1 MALNKKKQR
10 YEAPPS
16 PSAESFNRAPTPSFN
31 PTSSLSQLYEQQRPM
46 HYNQQSHHQSTA
58 FEYTPLSRFHQNFQP
73 IPPPSN
79 PRVQSPSSVSQCQ
92 NQDYQEL
99 GATSMDQEYIHK
111 YAIRPV
117 KASNPKVSNS
127 AQPPALNITPEQIMK
142 HRKEKQEQQHHDL

>member
-1 MALNKKKQR
+1 L
-10 YEAPPS
+10 
-16 PSAESFNRAPTPSFN
+16 FNRAPTPSFN

-46 HYNQQSHHQSTA
+46 HYNQHSHHQSTA

-79 PRVQSPSSVSQCQ
+79 LRVQSPSSVSQGQ

-99 GATSMDQEYIHK
+99 GTTSMDQEYIHK

-117 KASNPKVSNS
+117 KNPYLKGLTP
-127 AQPPALNITPEQIMK
+127 APPAALNITPEQIMRHK
-142 HRKEKQEQQHHDL
+142 KAKQEQPHNDL